1 MVKLLKALLE
11 NCEGRTVNKN
21 HIKELETVLNADEF
35 KFVLYKDVIYIN
47 IVEGAKTKLND
58 YLEGLQNENKEA
70 QYVKRLIRQ
79 KEFLLSPDRKDEVL
93 GYLHENNINHELIE
107 VAGREFV
114 KIK

>member
-11 NCEGRTVNKN
+11 NCEGRTVNIN
-21 HIKELETVLNADEF
+21 HIKELELVLNVDEF
-35 KFVLYKDVIYIN
+35 KFVVYKDVIYIN
-47 IVEGAKTKLND
+47 IVEGAKSKLNN

-93 GYLHENNINHELIE
+93 GYLHENNINHEIIE